1 LPWRGRRR
9 RAVHDPE
16 YSPPRSTRLELCC
29 GDMRLSLLVAA
40 IGLLL
45 APGAKAQS
53 GPSPAPV
60 SLAPSSLAPAAPVSP
75 APAGPRV
82 LTDGRAAPAQ
92 AAEHFERAL
101 AWYRAGKYQLAV
113 EELKAALER
122 DPGGKDLVFNLAL
135 VQEKLGDL
143 TGAIDSLQRFQ
154 AMEKDPKELERA
166 TQAVDRLR
174 GAQAELLA
182 AAPSAPTV
190 TSSPL
195 TNCPPVRER
204 GKLDGWVIGTG
215 SFALA
220 SLLVGTVFGV
230 RALTLDAEKDAS
242 SARDAAIVADVAL
255 ATGLLVGAGSV
266 ALYWGRFADPPL
278 QSAMLPTRR
287 PSLDAGLAHLQVR
300 F

>member
-1 LPWRGRRR
+1 M
-9 RAVHDPE
+9 
-16 YSPPRSTRLELCC
+16 RS
-29 GDMRLSLLVAA
+29 SLFVAA
-40 IGLLL
+40 IGLLF
-45 APGAKAQS
+45 APGVMAQS
-53 GPSPAPV
+53 AAPQAPV
-60 SLAPSSLAPAAPVSP
+60 SLAPSSLAPAGPVSP
-75 APAGPRV
+75 APAGPRI

-101 AWYRAGKYQLAV
+101 AWYRAGKYLRAV

-135 VQEKLGDL
+135 VQEKQGDL
-143 TGAIDSLQRFQ
+143 AGAIDSLQRFQ

-166 TQAVDRLR
+166 SQAIERLR

-182 AAPSAPTV
+182 AVPPASAV
-190 TSSPL
+190 ASNSL
-195 TNCPPVRER
+195 THCPPVRER

-230 RALTLDAEKDAS
+230 RALTLDAETDS
-242 SARDAAIVADVAL
+242 SRARDAAIVADVAL

-266 ALYWGRFADPPL
+266 ALYWGRFADAPTE
-278 QSAMLPTRR
+278 ATMLPASR
-287 PSLDAGLAHLQVR
+287 PLLGGGALAHFRVQ